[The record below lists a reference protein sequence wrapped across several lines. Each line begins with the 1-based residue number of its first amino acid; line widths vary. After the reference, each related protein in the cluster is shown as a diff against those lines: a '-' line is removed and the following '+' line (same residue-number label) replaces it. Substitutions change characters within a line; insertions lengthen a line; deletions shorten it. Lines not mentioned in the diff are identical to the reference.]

1 MKFCNDIHIILL
13 ILILSKT
20 QLVARGFSS
29 KIKPFGGLA
38 KITSAS
44 ARIGEVHEVVV
55 ICTLRATKDGQDD
68 GKNVDDYV
76 LNVHG
81 GKYRFDDPSA
91 VGTAIG
97 RDFAESLY
105 SSSTSSATEA
115 EELAAASKFE
125 AWPNWAKRMSSV
137 TSLPSSAEEVKV
149 LAVGQEVS
157 VRIKNDYR
165 TWEPYYAKIISLT
178 QNVSEVKE
186 HQCPFEIVSKVHGKL
201 APAGGASNLCD
212 ENDPYSDFK
221 DVIVRSVPDTQFS
234 QGHNWCLAV
243 GTEETKWYYRL
254 ELESP
259 ST

>member
-1 MKFCNDIHIILL
+1 MADGHPQIV
-13 ILILSKT
+13 LSLRG
-20 QLVARGFSS
+20 QAR
-29 KIKPFGGLA
+29 
-38 KITSAS
+38 T
-44 ARIGEVHEVVV
+44 GEVREVVV
-55 ICTLRATKDGQDD
+55 ISTLRATEDGQDD
-68 GKNVDDYV
+68 GKTVDDYV

-91 VGTAIG
+91 IGTAIG

-125 AWPNWAKRMSSV
+125 AWPNWAKRMSFV
-137 TSLPSSAEEVKV
+137 TSLPSSVEELKV
-149 LAVGQEVS
+149 PAFGQDVS

-186 HQCPFEIVSKVHGKL
+186 HECPFEIVSKVHGKL

-221 DVIVRSVPDTQFS
+221 DIIIRSVPGTQFS
-234 QGHNWCLAV
+234 QGHKWCLAV

-254 ELESP
+254 ELES
-259 ST
+259 